1 MSKPKP
7 LRVLGL
13 DLSLTSPGFAIIEV
27 KNGKPL
33 LVKTANFTTDSAT
46 NQALRYEE
54 IEAFTLLFIRENKP
68 FDVIARE
75 IWPPSRNYAQNNKIH
90 GAWAAVERAL
100 SRYGYE
106 VGEHLT
112 PSNVKKTVTGNGN
125 AKKPEV
131 AVAVRNILKLGEDY
145 EFDSDDHSDAAAI
158 SLAYLIREKIIKTEG

>member
-1 MSKPKP
+1 VSKPKP
-7 LRVLGL
+7 FRVLGL

-27 KNGKPL
+27 KNGKPRL
-33 LVKTANFTTDSAT
+33 IKTANFTTDSGT
-46 NQALRYEE
+46 VQALRYEE

-106 VGEHLT
+106 VTEHLT

-131 AVAVRNILKLGEDY
+131 AESVRSILKLGEDY

-158 SLAYLIREKIIKTEG
+158 GLAYLIREGLIKK

>member
-1 MSKPKP
+1 M
-7 LRVLGL
+7 RVLGL
-13 DLSLTSPGFAIIEV
+13 DLSLTSPGFAVIDV
-27 KNGKPL
+27 KKGKPRL
-33 LVKTANFTTDSAT
+33 IKTANFTTSADT
-46 NQALRYEE
+46 AQALRYEE

-68 FDVIARE
+68 FDVVARE

-106 VGEHLT
+106 VNEHLT
-112 PSNVKKTVTGNGN
+112 PSNVKKTVTGNGA

-131 AVAVRNILKLGEDY
+131 AADVRKILNLGEDY

-158 SLAYLIREKIIKTEG
+158 ALAYLIREGLIKT

>member
-7 LRVLGL
+7 FRVLGL
-13 DLSLTSPGFAIIEV
+13 DLSLTSPGFAVIEI
-27 KNGKPL
+27 KNGKPR
-33 LVKTANFTTDSAT
+33 LVKTENFTTDSGT
-46 NQALRYEE
+46 VQALRYEE

-106 VGEHLT
+106 VTEHLT

-131 AVAVRNILKLGEDY
+131 AESARVLLGLGDDY
-145 EFDSDDHSDAAAI
+145 KFENDDCSDAAGIA
-158 SLAYLIREKIIKTEG
+158 LAYLIREGLIKK

>member
-1 MSKPKP
+1 M
-7 LRVLGL
+7 RVLGL

-27 KNGKPL
+27 KKGKPRL
-33 LVKTANFTTDSAT
+33 IKTANFTTNADTA
-46 NQALRYEE
+46 QALRYEE

-106 VGEHLT
+106 VNEHLT
-112 PSNVKKTVTGNGN
+112 PSNVKKTVTGNGS

-131 AVAVRNILKLGEDY
+131 AESVRTILGLGDDY
-145 EFDSDDHSDAAAI
+145 VFKTDDCSDAAAI
-158 SLAYLIREKIIKTEG
+158 ALAYLIKNGMIGGSVNGQGN